1 LCVVSSI
8 FNFKPK
14 DHLMEKSSVKEMED
28 PSQEDVISLVNSMF
42 QVSDYNKTE
51 FSLEF
56 KIEDID
62 FKSKFESLAR
72 KLENMSY
79 VCKLEKM
86 EERGLYVIIQKFSQ
100 KKQRKWMSTSWTPR
114 ILFVIVISFVMIDGY
129 YRTSGTNSIV
139 EIGDPL
145 EMAAIYTLSL
155 LGILGVHELGHII
168 AAKIHGLK
176 TTWPYFIP
184 GLPIIGIPTFGAF
197 IQSKGLTINREI
209 LFDVAIAGPIA
220 GLAIAV
226 IVSIYGAYTA
236 PVLDSEIAAGLFEG
250 SKLIEWDLG
259 EPLLM
264 TASLALFGKGGAGHE
279 VIMTPIMFAAWIG
292 FLITFLNLLP
302 AWQLDGGHMAR
313 TLFGAKLHK
322 YATYGSMAILVLLNY
337 WLMALLILFMSSRN
351 PSATPLDD
359 ISPLSKNRKLA
370 YLGII
375 VLAILCAPLPSGFL
389 SGLLP

>member
-1 LCVVSSI
+1 
-8 FNFKPK
+8 
-14 DHLMEKSSVKEMED
+14 MEKSSIKQMED
-28 PSQEDVISLVNSMF
+28 PSQEDIISLVNSIF
-42 QVSDYNKTE
+42 QVSDFTKTE

-62 FKSKFESLAR
+62 FKSKFEGLAR
-72 KLENMSY
+72 KLEDMRY
-79 VCKLEKM
+79 VCKLERM
-86 EERGLYVIIQKFSQ
+86 EERGLYVIIQKFTPQ
-100 KKQRKWMSTSWTPR
+100 KQRKWMSTSWTPR
-114 ILFVIVISFVMIDGY
+114 ILFAIVISFVMVDGY

-145 EMAAIYTLSL
+145 EMAAVYTLSL
-155 LGILGVHELGHII
+155 LGILGIHELGHII
-168 AAKIHGLK
+168 AAKAHGLK

-220 GLAIAV
+220 GLVIAV

-236 PVLDSEIAAGLFEG
+236 PILDPEIAAGLFEE
-250 SKLIEWDLG
+250 SRLIEWNQG

-279 VIMTPIMFAAWIG
+279 VIMTPVMFAAWIG

-313 TLFGAKLHK
+313 TLLGSKLHR
-322 YATYGSMAILVLLNY
+322 YATYGSMAILVLLGY

-351 PSATPLDD
+351 PSASPLDD
-359 ISPLSKNRKLA
+359 VSPLSRNRKLA

-375 VLAILCAPLPSGFL
+375 VLAVLCAPLPARFL
-389 SGLLP
+389 SGILP

>member
-1 LCVVSSI
+1 
-8 FNFKPK
+8 
-14 DHLMEKSSVKEMED
+14 MEKSSLKEMED
-28 PSQEDVISLVNSMF
+28 PSQEDIISLVNSIF
-42 QVSDYNKTE
+42 QVSDFTKTE

-56 KIEDID
+56 RIEDID
-62 FKSKFESLAR
+62 FKSKFEGLAR
-72 KLENMSY
+72 KLEDMRY

-86 EERGLYVIIQKFSQ
+86 ETGGLYVIIQKFSP
-100 KKQRKWMSTSWTPR
+100 KKQRKWMSTAWTPR
-114 ILFVIVISFVMIDGY
+114 ILFAIVISFVMIDGY

-139 EIGDPL
+139 EIGDPF
-145 EMAAIYTLSL
+145 EMAAVYTLSL
-155 LGILGVHELGHII
+155 LGILGVHELGHIV
-168 AAKIHGLK
+168 AAKAHGLK

-184 GLPIIGIPTFGAF
+184 GLPVIGIPTFGAF

-220 GLAIAV
+220 GLVIAV

-236 PVLDSEIAAGLFEG
+236 PVLDPEIAAGLFED
-250 SKLIEWDLG
+250 SRLIEWNQG

-264 TASLALFGKGGAGHE
+264 TASLALFGKGGSGYE
-279 VIMTPIMFAAWIG
+279 VIMTPVMFAAWIG

-313 TLFGAKLHK
+313 TLLGVKLHK
-322 YATYGSMAILVLLNY
+322 YATYGSMLILVLLGY

-351 PSATPLDD
+351 PSASPLDD
-359 ISPLSKNRKLA
+359 VSPLSRNRKLV

-375 VLAILCAPLPSGFL
+375 VLAVLCAPLPSDFL

>member
-1 LCVVSSI
+1 MICVSI
-8 FNFKPK
+8 FNFKPES
-14 DHLMEKSSVKEMED
+14 HLMERFSLKKMEENA
-28 PSQEDVISLVNSMF
+28 QEGIISLVNSIF
-42 QVSDYNKTE
+42 EVSDFTKAE

-56 KIEDID
+56 RIEDLE
-62 FKSKFESLAR
+62 FKSKFVDLAR

-79 VCKLEKM
+79 VCKLEEIEGAKFI
-86 EERGLYVIIQKFSQ
+86 IIQKFAV
-100 KKQRKWMSTSWTPR
+100 KKQRKWLSNTWTPR

-129 YRTSGTNSIV
+129 YRTYGTNSIV

-145 EMAAIYTLSL
+145 EMAGIYTLSL
-155 LGILGVHELGHII
+155 LGILGVHELGHIV
-168 AAKIHGLK
+168 AAKAHKLK

-184 GLPIIGIPTFGAF
+184 GLPILGIPTFGAF

-220 GLAIAV
+220 GLVIAV

-236 PVLDSEIAAGLFEG
+236 PVIEQAVAAELFAE
-250 SKLIEWDLG
+250 SKLMEWSQG

-264 TASLALFGKGGAGHE
+264 SASLAMFGKGGAGYQ

-313 TLFGAKLHK
+313 TLLGQKMHR

-337 WLMALLILFMSSRN
+337 WLMAILILIMSSRS
-351 PSATPLDD
+351 PSASPLDD
-359 ISPLSKNRKLA
+359 ISPLSRHRKFA
-370 YLGII
+370 YIGIV
-375 VLAILCAPLPSGFL
+375 VLAVLCAPLPSGFW
-389 SGLLP
+389 SSILP